1 MIKSHGTFGKTGSY
15 PFKAIRYNHLL
26 SIKFLQMEKSLLM
39 LNTSTG
45 SFLIDTNTI
54 VRIEASSNYSK
65 IYFSPAMDGRQM
77 LVTAKVLKW
86 FEERLPGQY
95 FIRLNRSH
103 LVNNCFLQFHQSTG
117 KAFELQNGKVIQ
129 VSRRRRKLLSMKFL
143 LPQPIHT
150 LTQPE
155 LLPPAC

>member
-1 MIKSHGTFGKTGSY
+1 
-15 PFKAIRYNHLL
+15 
-26 SIKFLQMEKSLLM
+26 MENSLLM

-65 IYFSPAMDGRQM
+65 LYFSNGTM
-77 LVTAKVLKW
+77 LLTAKVLKW
-86 FEERLPGQY
+86 FEERLPQQE
-95 FIRLNRSH
+95 FTRLHRSH

-117 KAFELQNGKVIQ
+117 NAFELKNGKIIQ
-129 VSRRRRKLLSMKFL
+129 VSRRRKKLVMLKFMQPQQL
-143 LPQPIHT
+143 LT
-150 LTQPE
+150 LTKAV

>member
-1 MIKSHGTFGKTGSY
+1 
-15 PFKAIRYNHLL
+15 
-26 SIKFLQMEKSLLM
+26 MEKSLLI

-65 IYFSPAMDGRQM
+65 IYFSTSMGGSKT

-86 FEERLPGQY
+86 FEERLPQQM
-95 FIRLNRSH
+95 FTRLHRSH
-103 LVNNCFLQFHQSTG
+103 LVNNRFLQPHQSSS
-117 KAFELQNGKVIQ
+117 KAFELQNGKVIR
-129 VSRRRRKLLSMKFL
+129 VSRRRRKLVLMKFL
-143 LPQPIHT
+143 LPQQVVT
-150 LTQPE
+150 LPKHV